1 MGRWMGVL
9 LIPLPVPLSLAEI
22 LVPDPPDPM
31 WPLGWQMEV
40 TLALLGREPAAT
52 GIPWQL

>member
-1 MGRWMGVL
+1 MGVL